1 MPAHLLKVRDQTIG
15 GEMGTRTS
23 TAGHKGFPPKRDIPR
38 KRFCFRGYFPSK
50 AMGDYLKYESK
61 SVEKKMLRFLDIL
74 SVTRTQLGSGTFGRN

>member
-1 MPAHLLKVRDQTIG
+1 
-15 GEMGTRTS
+15 MGTRTS